1 MFKQNK
7 ISRKLLAWFLITSLL
22 PLAIYG
28 FASISSSINRVR
40 SEVINRLITS
50 TDEKVERIS
59 AYFLEREKNVTSLA
73 HSTTIVNTFKEFQL
87 LFEKGKIVS
96 LDNKLF
102 TYNYNSIEKGFGLF
116 YMPEKESTRYYD
128 LFLISPKGDVVYTA
142 TKGEDFG
149 TNLIT
154 GLYKDSEL
162 AQVFKRT
169 KTFLETSISD
179 YKHYAP
185 SRERAVFVAAP
196 ILSEEEFIGVIVL
209 QIDNE
214 DITGIVNDY
223 TGLGTTGETVVATR
237 VVDNAMFVMPTRH
250 DPYATFRIKIPPGS
264 KKGLPILKA
273 VNGNKGSGLSVD
285 YRGKQ
290 VLAVWR
296 YLPRIR
302 WGVVVKQDTSE
313 AFAPVSK
320 LKRWSVIIG
329 ITTMIGV
336 AIVVLFV
343 SRSISGPITQLTE
356 STKIIGQGDLQHKV
370 DIVSH
375 DEIGQLADSF
385 NSMTAELR
393 NAYSKQK
400 EINTSLQREIDER
413 KLAEEKIRKLSYVV
427 EQSPSAVVITDING
441 DIEYVNHGFSQL
453 TGYTDAEVIGQNPR
467 VLKSDKTLQET
478 YKELW
483 ETITSGKEWF
493 GVFCNK
499 KKSGELFW
507 ESASISPLKDPEGNI
522 THYVALK
529 EDITEKREAEELM
542 KHMVEDIQRSNK
554 ELEQFAY
561 VASHDLQEPLRMV
574 ASYMQLL
581 QRRYKDKLDNDAN
594 DFINY
599 AVDGSKRMQALIH
612 DLLAYSRV
620 GSGSRGKELEPVDIG
635 PVLDRAIK
643 NLEKSIKDR
652 GAIVMHGPM
661 PIVFADGPQ
670 ITQLFQNLIGNA
682 IKYHSKATPRI
693 QVSAKQN
700 EKDVTFS
707 VSDNGIGIE
716 PQYYERIFTIFQR
729 LHGKSEYSGTGIG
742 LAICKKIVE
751 RHSGKIW
758 VESLS
763 GEGSTFYFTIPKK

>member
-1 MFKQNK
+1 M
-7 ISRKLLAWFLITSLL
+7 
-22 PLAIYG
+22 
-28 FASISSSINRVR
+28 
-40 SEVINRLITS
+40 INRLITS

-128 LFLISPKGDVVYTA
+128 LFLISPEGDVVYTA

-237 VVDNAMFVMPTRH
+237 VVDEAVFTMPTRH

-356 STKIIGQGDLQHKV
+356 STKIIGQGDLHHKV

-385 NSMTAELR
+385 NSMTAKLK

-453 TGYTDAEVIGQNPR
+453 TGYTDAEVIGKNPR
-467 VLKSDKTLQET
+467 ILKSDKTSQET
-478 YKELW
+478 DNDLW
-483 ETITSGKEWF
+483 ETIESGKEWS

-507 ESASISPLKDPEGNI
+507 ESASISPLKDPDGNI

-529 EDITEKREAEELM
+529 EDITEKIQAEELM

-620 GSGSRGKELEPVDIG
+620 GSRVKELEPVDTG

-652 GAIVMHGPM
+652 GAIVMHGSM
-661 PIVFADGPQ
+661 PTVFADGPQ

-700 EKDVTFS
+700 EKDITFS

-716 PQYYERIFTIFQR
+716 SQYYERIFTIFQR

-751 RHSGKIW
+751 RHNGKIW

-763 GEGSTFYFTIPKK
+763 GEGSIFYFTIPKK